1 MTESSSKPSG
11 VNLSV
16 LGGSGHQSAW
26 HRDFLP
32 EEGLFAAQLYQRIR
46 DEDPIV
52 GGVFL
57 SLESMF
63 RRVEWTEVPA
73 EDSEAAQGW
82 ATFLAECRQDMS
94 HTWPAFIAEALS
106 MLVHGWAYFE
116 VVYKIRCGPEQ
127 ADPAYRSRFTDGRV
141 GWRKFAHR
149 PQRTLNK
156 WEYDGDGGIQGLWQN
171 SGNGRGNVFI
181 PIQKALHF
189 RTTEAGGHPE
199 GRSLL
204 VNARR
209 SFRFQTRLEEFEAVG
224 IERDLAGL
232 PDIQVPVEL
241 LGGNLTP
248 EAQATLQHMKN
259 IGANLRNDEQAYIV
273 RPSEEYVVQE
283 VDERTGQV
291 KHVRLPT
298 GYKVSLMT
306 SGGQR
311 AFDTDKVIRRYSQRI
326 SASLLA
332 TFLLLGGSEGKGAQA
347 LSSDLTDLFE
357 LAGTGILDG
366 ITEVINRFAVGNLMR
381 LNGVPP
387 ALWPRLEHGGLSD
400 AALQQLLNQVK
411 TLMDAGAVTHD
422 ENLETNL
429 RSRLNLPA
437 RMEGTNTGD
446 F

>member
-1 MTESSSKPSG
+1 MTEPRKNPGSVDLGVIGSSG
-11 VNLSV
+11 Y
-16 LGGSGHQSAW
+16 QSAW
-26 HRDFLP
+26 HREFLP
-32 EEGLFAAQLYQRIR
+32 EEGVYAAQLYQRIR
-46 DEDPIV
+46 DEDPVV

-57 SLESMF
+57 ALESMF
-63 RRVEWTEVPA
+63 RQVEWTEVPA
-73 EDSEAAQGW
+73 DDSTEAQAW
-82 ATFLAECRQDMS
+82 ATFLQECRADMS
-94 HTWPAFIAEALS
+94 HTFPAFIAEALG

-116 VVYKIRCGPEQ
+116 VVYKIRRGPEQ
-127 ADPAYRSRFTDGRV
+127 NDPTYRSRYADGRI

-149 PQRTLNK
+149 PQRTLAR
-156 WEYDGDGGIQGLWQN
+156 WEYDRDGGIQGLWQ
-171 SGNGRGNVFI
+171 SAPGGQVFI

-189 RTTEAGGHPE
+189 RTTEAGSHPE

-209 SFRFQTRLEEFEAVG
+209 AYRFQTRLEEFEAVG

-241 LGGNLTP
+241 LGPSLTP
-248 EAQATLQHMKN
+248 AQQATLQHMES
-259 IGANLRNDEQAYIV
+259 IGRNLRNDEQAYIM
-273 RPSEEYVVQE
+273 RPAEEYVVQE
-283 VDERTGQV
+283 VDDRTGTV

-366 ITEVINRFAVGNLMR
+366 ITSVINRFAVGGLMR
-381 LNGVPP
+381 VNGVPP
-387 ALWPRLEHGGLSD
+387 ELCPRLEHGGLSD
-400 AALQQLLNQVK
+400 AALQNLLNQVK

-422 ENLETNL
+422 ENLEANL
-429 RSRLNLPA
+429 RQKIGLPERA
-437 RMEGTNTGD
+437 STADAAPAT
-446 F
+446 

>member
-1 MTESSSKPSG
+1 MTEPSKKPGGVALGVIGSSG
-11 VNLSV
+11 Y
-16 LGGSGHQSAW
+16 QSAW
-26 HRDFLP
+26 HREFLP
-32 EEGLFAAQLYQRIR
+32 EEGVYAAQLYQRIR

-57 SLESMF
+57 ALESMF
-63 RRVEWTEVPA
+63 RQVEWKEVPA
-73 EDSEAAQGW
+73 DDSTEAQTW
-82 ATFLAECRQDMS
+82 ATFLQECRADMS
-94 HTWPAFIAEALS
+94 HTFPAFIAEALS

-116 VVYKIRCGPEQ
+116 VVYKIRRGPEQ
-127 ADPAYRSRFTDGRV
+127 NDPAHRSRYSDGRI

-149 PQRTLNK
+149 PQRTLSR
-156 WEYDGDGGIQGLWQN
+156 WEYDGDGGIQGLWQ
-171 SGNGRGNVFI
+171 SAPGGQVFI

-209 SFRFQTRLEEFEAVG
+209 AYRFQTRLEEFEAVG

-241 LGGNLTP
+241 LGPNITAG
-248 EAQATLQHMKN
+248 QKATLQHMES
-259 IGANLRNDEQAYIV
+259 IGRNLRNDEQAYIM
-273 RPSEEYVVQE
+273 RPAEEYVVQE
-283 VDERTGQV
+283 TDDHTGAV

-306 SGGQR
+306 SGGSR

-357 LAGTGILDG
+357 LAGAGILDG
-366 ITEVINRFAVGNLMR
+366 ITSVINRFAVGGLMR
-381 LNGVPP
+381 VNGVPP
-387 ALWPRLEHGGLSD
+387 ELWPRLEHGGLSD
-400 AALQQLLNQVK
+400 AALQNLLNQVK

-422 ENLETNL
+422 ENLEANL
-429 RSRLNLPA
+429 RQKIGLPERA
-437 RMEGTNTGD
+437 QPTKEETT
-446 F
+446 